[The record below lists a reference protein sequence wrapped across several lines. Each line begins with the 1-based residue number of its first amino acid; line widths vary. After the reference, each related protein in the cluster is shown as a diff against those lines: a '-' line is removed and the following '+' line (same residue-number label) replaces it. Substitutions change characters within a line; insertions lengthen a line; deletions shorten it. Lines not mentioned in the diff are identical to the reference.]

1 MVTFLDR
8 VLRRWR
14 RRHGRNSHDA
24 PELYRQRDADAFII
38 SFPRS
43 GRTWLRIMLGK
54 YLMDLTGGAGN
65 DPYDVYAITKSL
77 QGLPTV
83 GVIHDNSGYGGKNLK
98 ADELETD
105 KGKYEKCKVILLAR
119 DPRDT
124 VVSYY
129 FHCHKRRNVYSGDL
143 SDFIRDERFGVN
155 KIVTFLNIWAANR
168 TVPESFLLLR
178 YEDMARDPLGEF
190 TKLITFLGL
199 PLNASLGEASVEFAS
214 FSNMRRMEEG
224 GGAETKVLR
233 KSHSNDPESFK
244 VRKGQVGGYVEYLS
258 PEDVAYLSEVVEGK
272 LSPFFGYG
280 GSAAVQVGNNTE
292 HCPSH

>member
-1 MVTFLDR
+1 MVMLLAR
-8 VLRRWR
+8 VLRHWQR
-14 RRHGRNSHDA
+14 RRRRNLHDA

-54 YLMDLTGGAGN
+54 YLTDLAGVN
-65 DPYDVYAITKSL
+65 GKDPYDVYAITKAL
-77 QGLPTV
+77 EGLPTV

-98 ADELETD
+98 AEELETA
-105 KGKYEKCKVILLAR
+105 KGRYKKSKVILLVR

-129 FHCHKRRNVYSGDL
+129 FHCNKRRNVYAGDI

-168 TVPESFLLLR
+168 SEPKDFLLLR
-178 YEDMARDPLGEF
+178 YEDMACDPLGEL
-190 TKLITFLGL
+190 TKLLMFLDL
-199 PLNASLGEASVEFAS
+199 PLNAALGEASVEFAS

-224 GGAETKVLR
+224 GGAETRALR
-233 KSHSNDPESFK
+233 KSRSNDPESFK
-244 VRKGQVGGYVEYLS
+244 VRKGRVGGYVEYLS
-258 PEDVAYLSEVVEGK
+258 PEDVAYLSEEIEGK

-280 GSAAVQVGNNTE
+280 GAAATRVASNSG
-292 HCPSH
+292 